1 MPAETHQLGSRVDT
15 EHVLTLLYALLGD
28 LPCDQAEGTTL
39 AALGIDP
46 EGLYDL
52 WDAICE
58 EFGERS
64 LGPELDPGVLDVSL
78 TIEAAAAAMA
88 SLFGVRDDHGG

>member
-1 MPAETHQLGSRVDT
+1 MWRS
-15 EHVLTLLYALLGD
+15 VLILRGYTT
-28 LPCDQAEGTTL
+28 CGT
-39 AALGIDP
+39 
-46 EGLYDL
+46 
-52 WDAICE
+52 AICE

-88 SLFGVRDDHGG
+88 SLLGARGDHGG

>member
-1 MPAETHQLGSRVDT
+1 MPVETYQLTGGVHT
-15 EHVLTLLYALLGD
+15 EHVPALLYALLGD
-28 LPCDQAEGTTL
+28 PPSGQAEEITHV
-39 AALGIDP
+39 ALGVDP
-46 EGLYDL
+46 EGLHDL
-52 WDAICE
+52 WDTICE

-88 SLFGVRDDHGG
+88 SLLGARGDHGG